1 MLFWKCLDVANTPI
15 EKDTT
20 EETETGQEDMDIEE
34 TLFEIQIQ
42 RKNSYNELNDSLQ
55 MIEISHLKPQQP
67 T

>member
-1 MLFWKCLDVANTPI
+1 
-15 EKDTT
+15 
-20 EETETGQEDMDIEE
+20 MDIEE